1 MVIDE
6 APKFQTM
13 ATIMQM
19 VAPSLGI
26 CTFLSFFAFVFCIS
40 KLLLEKTDG
49 GAIASNLYIYL
60 FLCFFSRFSVSFLLS
75 SLLCR
80 IFCISEQLLFYKL
93 DGVAIFPN
101 LHIYFFFG
109 SLARLLRFLLLLFL
123 VSRILCISEQ
133 LFFCKKQMVSTPKGV
148 GVR

>member
-6 APKFQTM
+6 APKFQAM

-40 KLLLEKTDG
+40 KQLLLEKTDG

-60 FLCFFSRFSVSFLLS
+60 FLCFLSRFSVSFLLS

-80 IFCISEQLLFYKL
+80 IFCTLEQLFFYKL
-93 DGVAIFPN
+93 DGVAIFLN
-101 LHIYFFFG
+101 
-109 SLARLLRFLLLLFL
+109 
-123 VSRILCISEQ
+123 
-133 LFFCKKQMVSTPKGV
+133 
-148 GVR
+148 

>member
-60 FLCFFSRFSVSFLLS
+60 FLCFLSRFSVSFLLS

-101 LHIYFFFG
+101 LHIYFFFWL
-109 SLARLLRFLLLLFL
+109 SCAFVTFSSASFPCL
-123 VSRILCISEQ
+123 
-133 LFFCKKQMVSTPKGV
+133 
-148 GVR
+148 